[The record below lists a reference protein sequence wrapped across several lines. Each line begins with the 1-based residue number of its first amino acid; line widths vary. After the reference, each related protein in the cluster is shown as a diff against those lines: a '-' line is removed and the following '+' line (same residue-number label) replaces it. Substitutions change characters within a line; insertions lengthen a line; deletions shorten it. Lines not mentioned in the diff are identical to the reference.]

1 MLHNHSSLNWIY
13 VRRRSVKKSVV
24 KNFAMLT
31 ERHLCWSLFLIKF
44 FCLSEADQSLLKKEA
59 TKFLQSEEIRLSFSS
74 ELKLELLDIKISCRT
89 EYQLSNKDNGFFV
102 GNTRFINSKY

>member
-31 ERHLCWSLFLIKF
+31 EKHLCWSLFSIKF
-44 FCLSEADQSLLKKEA
+44 FCLSETDQSLLKKEA
-59 TKFLQSEEIRLSFSS
+59 TKFLQSEEVRLSFSS